1 MSIEFDFLNEER
13 LPEIYK
19 CFQEAYADYP
29 LDMSYMTEQAFLN
42 QAIKNGVNYESSLGV
57 YDGDKIVAFSLI
69 GLDTWRDEP
78 AAFDA
83 GTGVI
88 PSYRGQGILNQMYR
102 FSFNQLKNNGIKR
115 FILEVLKDNAAAV
128 STYTKIGFTISR
140 EFDCYELNIKNF
152 QPVLASKIDLI
163 IRPVKKDMLQY
174 FERHLE
180 WKPSWQN
187 SFSSIKR
194 IQDFVILYGA
204 YSGDQCTGLLVYY
217 PTLQWILN
225 IVVERH
231 FRREGIGSHLIS
243 HCVKNLPQST
253 TNIKAMNV
261 LHSDLSM
268 IYLLNNMGF
277 ERFTEQY
284 EMEYII

>member
-1 MSIEFDFLNEER
+1 MSLEFNFLREDL

-29 LDMSYMTEQAFLN
+29 VDMSFMNESAFLN
-42 QAIKNGVNYESSLGV
+42 RAIKNGVDFESSVGV
-57 YDGDKIVAFSLI
+57 YDGDKIVGFSII
-69 GLDTWRDEP
+69 GFNTWRDEP

-83 GTGVI
+83 GTGII
-88 PSYRGQGILNQMYR
+88 PSYRGQGILGKLYK
-102 FSFNQLKNNGIKR
+102 FTFNHLKNKGTKR
-115 FILEVLKDNAAAV
+115 YLIEVLKNNAAAV
-128 STYTKIGFTISR
+128 NNYTKIGFNISR
-140 EFDCYELNIKNF
+140 EFDCYELEIKNF

-180 WKPSWQN
+180 WKPSWEN
-187 SFSSIKR
+187 SFSATKR
-194 IQDFVILYGA
+194 IQDYVILYGA
-204 YSGDQCTGLLVYY
+204 YSGEQCTGLLVYY

-225 IVVERH
+225 LVVERH
-231 FRREGIGSHLIS
+231 FRREGIGSHLVS
-243 HCVKNLPQST
+243 HCVKNLPKT
-253 TNIKAMNV
+253 TTKIKAMNI

-268 IYLLNNMGF
+268 IYLLNNLGF
-277 ERFTEQY
+277 KKFAEQY